1 MTKKQADFIRNKI
14 DYSAK
19 LPYDRLTFDELKAYY
34 HFALGGYIVGR
45 AKFVYADAQSQAKYI
60 DLRLALAYLT
70 KLMEVEGIEASQKE
84 HSRMVSC
91 GYMYEAKLNG
101 VTVLC
106 TSEGKQFV
114 ERGKNT

>member
-1 MTKKQADFIRNKI
+1 MTKKQADAIRNKI

-19 LPYDRLTFDELKAYY
+19 LPYDKLTFDELKAYY

-70 KLMEVEGIEASQKE
+70 KLMELEGIEASHEEYKRIQ
-84 HSRMVSC
+84 SC

-101 VTVLC
+101 VRVLC
-106 TSEGKQFV
+106 TSEGKMFV
-114 ERGKNT
+114 ERNSKS